1 MCAQCGD
8 SKHNPDDAN
17 PAGMPRPRI
26 KTTHRGYVEPTPTRK
41 RPMLKTKYAVGEGNN
56 PEGMKRPSL
65 KDWDTIINGP
75 VDPSTEVVMRALR
88 EG

>member
-1 MCAQCGD
+1 MD
-8 SKHNPDDAN
+8 EAN
-17 PAGMPRPRI
+17 PKGMERPRI

-41 RPMLKTKYAVGEGNN
+41 RPVLKTKYATGEGNN
-56 PEGMKRPSL
+56 PQGMKRPSL

-75 VDPSTEVVMRALR
+75 VDPSTEIVMRALR